1 MCSIAFRPLL
11 VDYACVRAAD
21 GNVRIEV
28 DGLRTGLMVKDRCRG
43 FMDVRELGSLAL
55 VYAKPQPNSFC
66 YDFA

>member
-1 MCSIAFRPLL
+1 MCSIVFRLLL
-11 VDYACVRAAD
+11 VDSPYVGPAA

-43 FMDVRELGSLAL
+43 FMDVRELWSLAL

-66 YDFA
+66 HDFA